1 MEFNQVRTFD
11 RRRRGSRRRFKNNMY
26 DTFAQFLFF
35 SFSAV
40 WMELIYHI
48 FTFKAIDFK
57 FIYPFLFSI
66 GIGAAFAFLT
76 GLFPKRMNKVLS
88 VIIVVALALFYC
100 TELVYKSL
108 FKVPLV
114 MNLAVG
120 GAGDVTQYWKE
131 ALREIVKNGPAILL
145 MFLPILPLV
154 WLLKKRQLFT
164 RHMYRV
170 SGVSLIVALVLAILP
185 VALINAMGKNS
196 MIYEHYYELNDQS
209 LAAEQMGIFTTF
221 CRDMEGVGR
230 GSGDLSE
237 LLAANASSS
246 SVKNQD
252 QKGTAAT
259 ATPKPTASQDTVDTS
274 PNIMDIDFD
283 SLIKNES
290 NKEVK
295 ILHEFFKNQTPTNKN
310 KYTGMFQGKNLILL
324 TAESYSPW
332 AVNQTLT
339 PTLYKLTHE
348 GFVFNNFYTS
358 LWQTSTS
365 DGEYVAL
372 TGLIPDGTNSMKRS
386 KTNSL
391 PFTIAKQFN
400 RFGIE
405 SKAYHSNSLS
415 YYDRYLTHPNLGYDF
430 RAAKLGKLSDEYQKD
445 IFTMKNAALW
455 PNSDYDCVQAT
466 FKEYSKDSLF
476 HAYYMTLS
484 GHCQYTFEGNNM
496 AAKNEDLV
504 KDLPYTEGGKAYVA
518 QNIELDRALKYLID
532 ELEKQGILNDTVIA
546 LSADHYPYELDKKDI
561 DSIAGTT
568 VDSDFDLYKNNFILW
583 NAEIKTPIEISKPCS
598 SLDILP
604 TLSNLFG
611 FTYDSRL
618 LSGKDIL
625 SDSEGLVIFNNKNFI
640 TDKIKYNNS
649 TKDVTYLVD
658 KSEVSD
664 EYVTEKVKEVKALFA
679 ASAGILEND
688 YYKYL
693 ESQLSF
699 PDYKTTLTRK
709 DTDKDDK

>member
-1 MEFNQVRTFD
+1 
-11 RRRRGSRRRFKNNMY
+11 MY
-26 DTFAQFLFF
+26 DTVTQFLFF
-35 SFSAV
+35 SLSAV
-40 WMELIYHI
+40 WMEFIYHI
-48 FTFKAIDFK
+48 FTFGAIDLK

-66 GIGAAFAFLT
+66 AIGSAVTFLT
-76 GLFPKRMNKVLS
+76 GLFPRKVNKILG
-88 VIIVVALALFYC
+88 IVFIVALALFYS
-100 TELVYKSL
+100 TEQVYKSL

-114 MNLAVG
+114 INLAVG

-131 ALREIVKNGPAILL
+131 ALREILKNLPAILL
-145 MFLPILPLV
+145 MFLPVLPLIL
-154 WLLKKRQLFT
+154 LLKKRQLFT
-164 RHMYRV
+164 CHMYRV
-170 SGVSLIVALVLAILP
+170 SGVSLIVALALAILP
-185 VALINAMGKNS
+185 VGLINAMGKDS
-196 MIYEHYYELNDQS
+196 TIYAHYYELNDQS

-230 GSGDLSE
+230 GSGDLSD
-237 LLAANASSS
+237 LLMANAPVSTQNANTD
-246 SVKNQD
+246 KN
-252 QKGTAAT
+252 KGTT
-259 ATPKPTASQDTVDTS
+259 TQTTPAPTSSQDTLDTS
-274 PNIMDIDFD
+274 PNIMEIDFD
-283 SLIKNES
+283 SLIRNES

-295 ILHEFFKNQTPTNKN
+295 ILHEFFKNQVPTNKN

-332 AVNQTLT
+332 AVDKTLT
-339 PTLYKLTHE
+339 PTLYKLNHE
-348 GFVFNNFYTS
+348 GFVFSNFYTS

-391 PFTIAKQFN
+391 PFTMAMQFN
-400 RFGIE
+400 RFGIQ
-405 SKAYHSNSLS
+405 SRAYHSNSLS
-415 YYDRYLTHPNLGYDF
+415 YYDRYLTHPNLGYNF
-430 RAAKLGKLSDEYQKD
+430 RAAKLGKLSDKYSKD
-445 IFTMKNAALW
+445 IFEMKNAQLW
-455 PNSDYDCVQAT
+455 PNSDYDCAEAT
-466 FKEYSKDSLF
+466 LKEYCNDDIF
-476 HAYYMTLS
+476 HTYYMTLS

-496 AAKNEDLV
+496 AAKNKDLV
-504 KDLPYTEGGKAYVA
+504 QGLPYTEAGKAYVA
-518 QNIELDRALKYLID
+518 QNIELDHALKYLID
-532 ELEKQGILNDTVIA
+532 ELKKKGILEDTVIA

-561 DSIAGTT
+561 DSIAGIT

-583 NAEIKTPIEISKPCS
+583 NSEITTPIEITKPCS

-649 TKDVTYLVD
+649 TKKVTYLVD
-658 KSEVSD
+658 ESKVPEG
-664 EYVTEKVKEVKALFA
+664 YVTEKVKEVKALFT

-693 ESQLSF
+693 GSQLSF
-699 PDYKTTLTRK
+699 PDYKKTLTRK
-709 DTDKDDK
+709 NTEKDKK